1 MFEPSHCPWSG
12 CRMHRAPAPGFYQRW
27 GTYQPDC
34 RARPVPRFRCR
45 ECRRTFSRQSF
56 HHSYR
61 DRKPHLNPRVLEGLL
76 AGVGVRELAR
86 RLPLSRQ
93 RIVAKLK
100 KLKATLRAVHLD
112 REALLAGDACAVAER
127 GVRTRKGRRAQGAV
141 RR

>member
-1 MFEPSHCPWSG
+1 
-12 CRMHRAPAPGFYQRW
+12 MHRAPAPGFYQRW

-93 RIVAKLK
+93 RILAKLK